1 MAEQLEILSTETHR
15 QLAMH
20 PFAKPHPHMVQI
32 VLPEIET
39 AASCCPVVLAK
50 SPETGRFAVVALFG
64 FEPGEVLV
72 EGAEAGNA
80 AFIPLD
86 LQRQGFFAADDSI
99 AVDMAHP
106 RFAAG
111 GTIPLFD
118 AMGGPT
124 DEMRLVQR
132 AIGVLMGQA
141 GPTEAF
147 IAALVE
153 HRLVEPVDVSLQFDD
168 GQTIALN
175 GLYTV
180 SGEALAGL
188 GDSDIVRFFRHGWLQ
203 TALALRSSLAQIGL
217 LARRRN
223 ERLGAGPGTGLDR
236 GWA

>member
-20 PFAKPHPHMVQI
+20 PVARPHPHMVQI
-32 VLPEIET
+32 VLPEIE
-39 AASCCPVVLAK
+39 AAAACCPVVLAK
-50 SPETGRFAVVALFG
+50 SPETGRFAVAALFG

-99 AVDMAHP
+99 AVDLAHP

-132 AIGVLMGQA
+132 AIGILMGQA

-147 IAALVE
+147 IAGLVE
-153 HRLVEPVDVSLQFDD
+153 HRLIEPVDVSLQFDD

-188 GDSDIVRFFRHGWLQ
+188 DDSDIVRFFRSGWLQ
-203 TALALRSSLAQIGL
+203 SALALRGSLAQIGL

-223 ERLGAGPGTGLDR
+223 ERLTAGLVP

>member
-15 QLAMH
+15 GLAMH
-20 PFAKPHPHMVQI
+20 PFAGPHPHMVQI
-32 VLPEIET
+32 VLAEIEG
-39 AASCCPVVLAK
+39 AAACCPVVLAK
-50 SPETGRFAVVALFG
+50 SPETGRFAIVALFG
-64 FEPGEVLV
+64 FAPGEVLV

-99 AVDMAHP
+99 AIDLAHP

-153 HRLVEPVDVSLQFDD
+153 QRLVEPVDISLRFDD
-168 GQTIALN
+168 GQTIALS

-180 SGEALAGL
+180 SGEALTAL
-188 GDSDIVRFFRHGWLQ
+188 DDSEIVRFFRSGWLQ
-203 TALALRSSLAQIGL
+203 AALALRGSLAQIGL

-223 ERLGAGPGTGLDR
+223 ERLATGLGQ